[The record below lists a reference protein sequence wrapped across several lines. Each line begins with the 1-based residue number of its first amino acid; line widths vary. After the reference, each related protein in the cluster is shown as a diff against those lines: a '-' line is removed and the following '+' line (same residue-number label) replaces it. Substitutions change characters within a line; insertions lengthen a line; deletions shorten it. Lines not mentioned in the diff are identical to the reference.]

1 MLTIQAD
8 LKSNKDVL
16 SALKEGMAENISIMQ
31 KNLRQMDLKVSALE
45 NLQWAVKRL
54 PARRLQYSYHA
65 GVWALIIIGFGFEAR
80 ERF

>member
-45 NLQWAVKRL
+45 NLQ
-54 PARRLQYSYHA
+54 
-65 GVWALIIIGFGFEAR
+65 
-80 ERF
+80 